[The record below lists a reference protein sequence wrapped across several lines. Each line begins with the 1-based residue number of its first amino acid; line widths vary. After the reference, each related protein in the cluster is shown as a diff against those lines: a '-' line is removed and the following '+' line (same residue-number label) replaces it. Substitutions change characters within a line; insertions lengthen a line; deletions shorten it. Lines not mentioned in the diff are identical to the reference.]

1 MRACPFSSRMQ
12 TPVSVQLKARRAQ
25 LRAHMNIVVPQ
36 SEVKVDYGRGARVFV
51 AASVKEF
58 SSQEVAGL
66 QG

>member
-1 MRACPFSSRMQ
+1 M
-12 TPVSVQLKARRAQ
+12 SVQLKARRAQ

-36 SEVKVDYGRGARVFV
+36 SEIKVDYGRGARVFV
-51 AASVKEF
+51 VASVKEF